1 MNWKTL
7 KRKYPKVWESV
18 YDSMITDLLD
28 CMSGADIEQYKIGNK
43 DCRICRIAHNAAFLA
58 CDAIK
63 YT

>member
-7 KRKYPKVWESV
+7 KRKYPGVWNSV

-28 CMSGADIEQYKIGNK
+28 CMSGADIDQFNDRNK
-43 DCRICRIAHNAAFLA
+43 NSRIARIAHNAAFLA